1 MKYCF
6 SSWRPGNFKTG
17 NCKMEVRRY
26 IYYSTAV
33 PVCDTGR
40 SCLQPIRNNQ
50 EHKEIFGWTIRFF
63 YCYI

>member
-1 MKYCF
+1 
-6 SSWRPGNFKTG
+6 
-17 NCKMEVRRY
+17 MEVRRY

-63 YCYI
+63 YYYI